1 MEEGHFLNCRARA
14 HNFNPPVDLRLLD
27 YVSPYDNNLMCPIC
41 RCPFVDPVVLNECD
55 HCFCRDCIR
64 QTWNLNTT
72 YTPMGPRGDCPSCR
86 TPAKLGPR
94 SATTKI
100 LKNMTDELIV
110 KCPKGEEGC
119 KAEVKRGEIQDHIN
133 IYCGYALVECVAD
146 GCELPLRRKDTIQG
160 CLHYGVS
167 CLDCRKEMQKWRL
180 ETHWKSECPDRKVH
194 CELCNSDVFY
204 RELDEHNRDTCPA
217 IGIPC
222 PGAHFGCAN
231 RSKKGQAEVHAKG
244 CALAKLAPFLKE
256 QQKRLNE
263 QEAAQK
269 QMNRK
274 LEVLETGFAN
284 ISNILYQP
292 QQDDSHGSESL
303 ESNQAPLTEDD
314 MRSLSA
320 SELPQPDPQ
329 LALDDLEFGFA
340 ALNADGAQ
348 ETSIMMPA
356 LRPPPAG
363 PAPDAPGPRPMD
375 LPEPFSTDFDLQ
387 APVSLA
393 PTDTSNGPYTSPLHH
408 LLSMHESLR
417 DEMGRISSALSEL
430 DGRHSMQILNENL
443 RIREEISYIG
453 AQVGGLQRQV
463 HWLTSSQLQRQQ
475 IGRSPTPGAP
485 GPSTTISDAG
495 AGAGVEAAVSAVG
508 TAATALRG
516 AARMVN
522 VGGREGREGMPMR
535 RGTSEEGRTKL

>member
-1 MEEGHFLNCRARA
+1 
-14 HNFNPPVDLRLLD
+14 
-27 YVSPYDNNLMCPIC
+27 
-41 RCPFVDPVVLNECD
+41 
-55 HCFCRDCIR
+55 
-64 QTWNLNTT
+64 
-72 YTPMGPRGDCPSCR
+72 
-86 TPAKLGPR
+86 
-94 SATTKI
+94 
-100 LKNMTDELIV
+100 MTDELIV